1 MALGAIYQSAACEM
15 QTMQNTSENKSIFRS
30 IADKS
35 ISVINS
41 CKTFSTG
48 CDTQKG
54 HNIQKAC
61 ERLAALTLVK
71 PEYYTTD
78 IMKECAEK
86 LGMALPRD
94 TESVNQ
100 ADTSAAASIGK
111 VSTLRTSGTSAQ
123 ELYNILSKQLDKY
136 QLSEANP
143 SPENMGKI
151 QATLNMVDSHKSI
164 SEIRNTEDGQIVERG
179 VDKVKNATIFE
190 ILKQDRINEVGGGPV
205 LEMTDILQLEFTHDI
220 PFEL

>member
-1 MALGAIYQSAACEM
+1 MVLGAIHQSPVCEM
-15 QTMQNTSENKSIFRS
+15 QIMQNTSENKSIFRS

-71 PEYYTTD
+71 PEHYTTD
-78 IMKECAEK
+78 IMKECAKK
-86 LGMALPRD
+86 LEMTLPRD
-94 TESVNQ
+94 TESVSK

-123 ELYNILSKQLDKY
+123 ELYNMLSKQLDKY
-136 QLSEANP
+136 QLSETDS

-164 SEIRNTEDGQIVERG
+164 REIRDSEECQIVERG
-179 VDKVKNATIFE
+179 TDKIKNATISE
-190 ILKQDRINEVGGGPV
+190 ILKQGRINEADGGPV
-205 LEMTDILQLEFTHDI
+205 LEMTDILQLEFTQNI